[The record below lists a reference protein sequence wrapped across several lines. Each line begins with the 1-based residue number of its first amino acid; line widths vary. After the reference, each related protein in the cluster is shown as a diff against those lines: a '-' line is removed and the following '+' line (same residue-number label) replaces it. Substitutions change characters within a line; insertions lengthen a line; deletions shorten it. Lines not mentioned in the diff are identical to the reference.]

1 MEWDHGPNAV
11 YNSAQYKKKLF
22 ETVSTPG
29 KVARNAGDAEAE
41 FKKGGRVIEAEYYV
55 PHLAHAPMEP
65 PVAVAEF
72 RDGKVTA
79 WTCTQNPQAVQD
91 IVAKQLKIYLP
102 RNPARR
108 WIRA

>member
-1 MEWDHGPNAV
+1 M
-11 YNSAQYKKKLF
+11 
-22 ETVSTPG
+22 
-29 KVARNAGDAEAE
+29 
-41 FKKGGRVIEAEYYV
+41 
-55 PHLAHAPMEP
+55 AHAPMEP

-79 WTCTQNPQAVQD
+79 WTCTQNPEAVQD